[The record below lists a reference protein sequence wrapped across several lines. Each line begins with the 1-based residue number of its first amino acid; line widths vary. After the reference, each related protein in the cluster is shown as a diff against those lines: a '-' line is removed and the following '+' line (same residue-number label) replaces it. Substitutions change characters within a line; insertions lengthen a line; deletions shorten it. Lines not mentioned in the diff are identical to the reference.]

1 MTECDIKAVTDIVDG
16 AHIDSLAKFS
26 QQHRNSLYRFILRR
40 VHDHV
45 EAEELTQQTFVE
57 AMNGIARFR
66 GDAQIRTWLYSIAEN
81 LIKNHF
87 CRSPRYRFQWE
98 DEDVLESSVEY
109 AVNPEAASA
118 CFSVLQRVQ
127 YHIDTLPAE
136 MQETLSLV
144 AFHEMSYEEVAA
156 HLNISVGTVKSRIA
170 RIRVILCERLEEEG
184 AQIDN

>member
-1 MTECDIKAVTDIVDG
+1 MTECDTKEVADIADSL
-16 AHIDSLAKFS
+16 HIDNLTKFS
-26 QQHRNSLYRFILRR
+26 QQHRSSLYRFILRR

-66 GDAQIRTWLYSIAEN
+66 GEAQIRTWLYSIAEN

-87 CRSPRYRFQWE
+87 SRSPRYRFEWE
-98 DEDVLESSVEY
+98 NEEILESNIQH
-109 AVNPEAASA
+109 AVDPEAASA

-127 YHIDTLPAE
+127 YYIDRLPSE

-144 AFHEMSYEEVAA
+144 AFQEMSYEEVAA

-170 RIRVILCERLEEEG
+170 RIRSILCERLQEEG